1 MPEKHGYVTLVT
13 VSKIDQIAK
22 TYRPEMGEAIPLI
35 VFRAFRHFSSD
46 YVEELMGRGVSVV
59 FQNGGR
65 ELGKQVG
72 KNLYD
77 SDLHAYLGNVIQWIA
92 DTKVGILKPV
102 EVSTNNIVVQLDECI
117 TCSGMDSIGKRICH
131 FEVGLVAGV
140 VETFLERKVPA
151 EETKCNANGEGTCE
165 VTVRL
170 K

>member
-1 MPEKHGYVTLVT
+1 M
-13 VSKIDQIAK
+13 D
-22 TYRPEMGEAIPLI
+22 RPDMGENIPLL

-46 YVEELMGRGVSVV
+46 YVEEVMGRGVNVV

-65 ELGKQVG
+65 ELGKEVG
-72 KNLYD
+72 ANLID
-77 SDLHAYLGNVIQWIA
+77 GDLNVYLSRVIQWVA

-102 EVSTNNIVVQLDECI
+102 EVSDSSIVVQLNECI
-117 TCSGMDSIGKRICH
+117 TCAGMSSIGKRICH

-140 VETFLERKVPA
+140 VETFVKRKVPA